1 VRSYGQ
7 YCALARG
14 LDVVGDRWTLLIV
27 RELLARP
34 CRYSDLR
41 EGLPGIATNLLADRL
56 RQLEADGI
64 VRHDP
69 RTAVYELT
77 DWGLGLRPVLQAVM
91 QWAVPTMLRGR
102 GDDVFR
108 PRWLPLAIG
117 TMFEGV
123 RVEEPT
129 VVEVRVDGEPATVV
143 AGPDGVEVTLGAAAD
158 PDVVLEGGPDGVF
171 GVLTGVAP
179 AASLGVVV
187 TGSERALG
195 RLVGAAR

>member
-1 VRSYGQ
+1 MRSYGQ

-69 RTAVYELT
+69 RTAAYELT
-77 DWGLGLRPVLQAVM
+77 EWGLDLRPVLQAVM
-91 QWAVPTMLRGR
+91 QWAVPTMWRGR

-123 RVEEPT
+123 KVEEPT
-129 VVEVRVDGEPATVV
+129 VVEVRVDGEPATIV